1 MSNKDKRID
10 ELESH
15 RKENT
20 AKIIQSS
27 GIIDLV
33 TVFDAILTTRQT
45 RDKLQCLYENPMSN
59 NFRITAVI
67 EKISTVN

>member
-10 ELESH
+10 ELKSR

-20 AKIIQSS
+20 AKIIQYS

-33 TVFDAILTTRQT
+33 TVLDDILTTRQT
-45 RDKLQCLYENPMSN
+45 SDKLKCLYENPMSN
-59 NFRITAVI
+59 NFRKWLLS
-67 EKISTVN
+67 EKYQL